1 MDTQLY
7 TRISQAAE
15 AYRTAGRDLDAT
27 SLIVDA
33 THQRLSDLMAAGVD
47 DDAYGEQERQAAL
60 VLDFLTRATED
71 ARNRHRAAEV
81 ELAKAIAE
89 VDDLDELEQIDRETG
104 GRFTR
109 QIATERSIRAGALD

>member
-1 MDTQLY
+1 MDTELY

-27 SLIVDA
+27 SLIFDA
-33 THQRLSDLMAAGVD
+33 THQRLSDLMAAGD
-47 DDAYGEQERQAAL
+47 DDDYGQAAF
-60 VLDFLTRATED
+60 VLDFLTRATEG
-71 ARNRHRAAEV
+71 ALNRRRAAEV

-89 VDDLDELEQIDRETG
+89 VDDLDELERIDRETG

-109 QIATERSIRAGALD
+109 QIATERSIRAGAFD

>member
-27 SLIVDA
+27 SLIFDA
-33 THQRLSDLMAAGVD
+33 THQRLSDLKAAGAD

-60 VLDFLTRATED
+60 VLDFLTRAAED

>member
-33 THQRLSDLMAAGVD
+33 THQRLSDLMAAGD
-47 DDAYGEQERQAAL
+47 ADAYGEAERQAAL

-71 ARNRHRAAEV
+71 ALNRHRAAEV

-104 GRFTR
+104 GRFTS